1 MFLVLISKRIMNWQD
16 YAWVKQG
23 MIFPFSEFMNRCV
36 WLDGSSRSCFC
47 WNIGDLISIFLKS
60 LSRFQGQTQLFKCKP
75 SDFRMALEE
84 AKLAKDGILE
94 SHLQAEEVTNVEA
107 QPDRVEEVMISNI
120 DQEYYCQDQVKLI
133 FYICVFIS

>member
-1 MFLVLISKRIMNWQD
+1 
-16 YAWVKQG
+16 
-23 MIFPFSEFMNRCV
+23 
-36 WLDGSSRSCFC
+36 
-47 WNIGDLISIFLKS
+47 
-60 LSRFQGQTQLFKCKP
+60 
-75 SDFRMALEE
+75 MALEE

-133 FYICVFIS
+133 FYICVFISWFDKSIYKLFLHKVFILVKQGLRDVYLFVYTF